1 MYMNTVML
9 FFCSTETIIV
19 REYFMGA
26 AMVCAKL
33 WDMYSV
39 VISRQ
44 SYKTI
49 SKFSRPTVMNSRVS
63 GQCSH
68 AIQIQPFSKL

>member
-33 WDMYSV
+33 
-39 VISRQ
+39 
-44 SYKTI
+44 
-49 SKFSRPTVMNSRVS
+49 
-63 GQCSH
+63 
-68 AIQIQPFSKL
+68 

>member
-44 SYKTI
+44 SYTTI
-49 SKFSRPTVMNSRVS
+49 SKFSRLCNEWIHECLVNVTMQYYR
-63 GQCSH
+63 
-68 AIQIQPFSKL
+68 